1 MFPLHNSKL
10 KGSFPIFQFYA
21 RLQPVIGTQLICIK
35 EHYTQNF
42 SSNRWVKDMKM
53 GLALGG
59 GGVRGLA
66 HISVLETLDDLGI
79 KPSIIAGTS
88 MGAIIGALYASGMS
102 GKEIRERISRILILK
117 DDTWHDIVAK
127 KNDLLK
133 LVKAYSAEIP
143 RGGLINTQG
152 FFEYLFSEIKKRTFE
167 ELEIPLLV
175 IAANYWTAEEVV
187 FEKDD
192 LLPALQASMAVPGVF
207 APVSI
212 ADKVLVD
219 GGVVNLVPYDHL
231 LERSDLTIA
240 VDVSKVRNPGKN
252 EIPSALESVLGAFN
266 IMQASALAEKMKIK
280 KPDIYIQMEIQ
291 GIRMLD
297 FGKTEEVFL
306 QATPAIALLK
316 KQLKGLNI

>member
-1 MFPLHNSKL
+1 
-10 KGSFPIFQFYA
+10 
-21 RLQPVIGTQLICIK
+21 
-35 EHYTQNF
+35 
-42 SSNRWVKDMKM
+42 MKI

-117 DDTWHDIVAK
+117 DDTWRDVVAK
-127 KNDLLK
+127 KSDLLK
-133 LVKAYSAEIP
+133 LVKAFSAEIP
-143 RGGLINTQG
+143 RGGFINTQG
-152 FFEYLFSEIKKRTFE
+152 FFEYLFSEIRKRTFE

-175 IAANYWTAEEVV
+175 IAADYWTAEEVV
-187 FEKDD
+187 FEKDA

-207 APVSI
+207 APVPF
-212 ADKVLVD
+212 AGKVLVD

-231 LERSDLTIA
+231 LERADLTIA

-252 EIPSALESVLGAFN
+252 EIPGALESVLGAFN
-266 IMQASALAEKMKIK
+266 IMQASALAEKMKIR
-280 KPDIYIQMEIQ
+280 KPDIYVQTEIQ
-291 GIRMLD
+291 GVRMLD

-306 QATPAIALLK
+306 QAAPAIALLR
-316 KQLKGLNI
+316 KQLKDLNI

>member
-1 MFPLHNSKL
+1 
-10 KGSFPIFQFYA
+10 
-21 RLQPVIGTQLICIK
+21 
-35 EHYTQNF
+35 
-42 SSNRWVKDMKM
+42 MKI

-66 HISVLETLDDLGI
+66 HISILETLDDLGI

-102 GKEIRERISRILILK
+102 GKEIRERISKHLILK
-117 DDTWHDIVAK
+117 DDTWRDIVAK
-127 KNDLLK
+127 KSNLLK
-133 LVKAYSAEIP
+133 LVKAFSAEIP
-143 RGGLINTQG
+143 RGGFINTQG
-152 FFEYLFSEIKKRTFE
+152 FFEYLFSEIRKRTFE
-167 ELEIPLLV
+167 ELDIPLLV
-175 IAANYWTAEEVV
+175 IAADYWTAEEIV

-212 ADKVLVD
+212 TDKVLVD

-231 LERSDLTIA
+231 LDRADFTIA

-252 EIPSALESVLGAFN
+252 EIPGALESVLGAFN
-266 IMQASALAEKMKIK
+266 IMQASALAEKMKIR
-280 KPDIYIQMEIQ
+280 KPDIYVQMEIQ

-306 QATPAIALLK
+306 QAAPAIVLLR
-316 KQLKGLNI
+316 KQLKDLNI

>member
-1 MFPLHNSKL
+1 
-10 KGSFPIFQFYA
+10 
-21 RLQPVIGTQLICIK
+21 
-35 EHYTQNF
+35 
-42 SSNRWVKDMKM
+42 MKI

-79 KPSIIAGTS
+79 RPSIIAGTS

-102 GKEIRERISRILILK
+102 GKEIRERISRNLILK
-117 DDTWHDIVAK
+117 DDTWRDIVAK
-127 KNDLLK
+127 KSNLLK
-133 LVKAYSAEIP
+133 LVKAFSAEIP
-143 RGGLINTQG
+143 RGGFINTQG
-152 FFEYLFSEIKKRTFE
+152 FFEYLFSEIRKRTFE

-175 IAANYWTAEEVV
+175 IAADYWTAEEVV

-231 LERSDLTIA
+231 LERADFTIA

-252 EIPSALESVLGAFN
+252 EIPGALESVLGAFN
-266 IMQASALAEKMKIK
+266 IMQASALAEKMKIR
-280 KPDIYIQMEIQ
+280 KPDIYVQMEIQ

-306 QATPAIALLK
+306 QAAPAIVLLR
-316 KQLKGLNI
+316 KQLKSLNI

>member
-1 MFPLHNSKL
+1 
-10 KGSFPIFQFYA
+10 
-21 RLQPVIGTQLICIK
+21 
-35 EHYTQNF
+35 
-42 SSNRWVKDMKM
+42 MKI

-102 GKEIRERISRILILK
+102 GKEIRKRISSNIILK
-117 DDTWHDIVAK
+117 DDTWQDIVAK
-127 KNDLLK
+127 KSNLLK
-133 LVKAYSAEIP
+133 LVKSFSAEIP
-143 RGGLINTQG
+143 RGGFINTQG
-152 FFEYLFSEIKKRTFE
+152 FFEYLFSEIRKRTFE

-175 IAANYWTAEEVV
+175 IAADYWTAEEVV
-187 FEKDD
+187 FEKGD

-212 ADKVLVD
+212 ANKVLVD
-219 GGVVNLVPYDHL
+219 GGVVNLVPYDRL
-231 LERSDLTIA
+231 LERADFTIA

-252 EIPSALESVLGAFN
+252 EIPGTLESVLGAFN
-266 IMQASALAEKMKIK
+266 IMQASALAEKMKIR
-280 KPDIYIQMEIQ
+280 KPDIYVQAEIH

-306 QATPAIALLK
+306 QAVPAIALLRN
-316 KQLKGLNI
+316 QLKDLNFDKVE

>member
-1 MFPLHNSKL
+1 
-10 KGSFPIFQFYA
+10 
-21 RLQPVIGTQLICIK
+21 
-35 EHYTQNF
+35 
-42 SSNRWVKDMKM
+42 MKI

-102 GKEIRERISRILILK
+102 GKKIRERISRHLILK
-117 DDTWHDIVAK
+117 DDTWRDIVAK
-127 KNDLLK
+127 KSNLLK
-133 LVKAYSAEIP
+133 LVKAFSAEIP
-143 RGGLINTQG
+143 RGGFINTQG
-152 FFEYLFSEIKKRTFE
+152 FFEYLFSEIRKRTFE
-167 ELEIPLLV
+167 ELETPLLV
-175 IAANYWTAEEVV
+175 IAADYWIAEEVV

-231 LERSDLTIA
+231 LERADFTIA
-240 VDVSKVRNPGKN
+240 VDVSKVRNHGKN
-252 EIPSALESVLGAFN
+252 EIPGALESVLGAFN
-266 IMQASALAEKMKIK
+266 IMQASALAEKMKIR
-280 KPDIYIQMEIQ
+280 KPNIYVQMEIQ

-306 QATPAIALLK
+306 QAMPAIALLK
-316 KQLKGLNI
+316 KQLKDSNI

>member
-1 MFPLHNSKL
+1 
-10 KGSFPIFQFYA
+10 
-21 RLQPVIGTQLICIK
+21 
-35 EHYTQNF
+35 
-42 SSNRWVKDMKM
+42 MKI

-66 HISVLETLDDLGI
+66 HISILETLDDLGI

-102 GKEIRERISRILILK
+102 GKEIRERISRHLILK
-117 DDTWHDIVAK
+117 DDTWQDIVAK
-127 KNDLLK
+127 KSNLLK
-133 LVKAYSAEIP
+133 LVKAFSAEIP
-143 RGGLINTQG
+143 RGGFINTQG
-152 FFEYLFSEIKKRTFE
+152 FFEYLFSEIRKRTFE

-212 ADKVLVD
+212 TDKVLVD

-231 LERSDLTIA
+231 LDRADFTIA

-252 EIPSALESVLGAFN
+252 EIPGALESVLGAFN
-266 IMQASALAEKMKIK
+266 IMQASALAEKMKIR
-280 KPDIYIQMEIQ
+280 KPDIYVQTEIQ
-291 GIRMLD
+291 GVRMLD

-306 QATPAIALLK
+306 QAAPAIALLR
-316 KQLKGLNI
+316 KQLKGLNM